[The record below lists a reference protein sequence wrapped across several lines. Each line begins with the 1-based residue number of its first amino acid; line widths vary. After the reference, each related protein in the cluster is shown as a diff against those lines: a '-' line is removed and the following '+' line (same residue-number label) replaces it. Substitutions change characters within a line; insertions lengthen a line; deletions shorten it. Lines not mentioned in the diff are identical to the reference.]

1 MISTEIEARLRE
13 LAPQVLGVLVRRYG
27 RFDACEDAV
36 QEALLAATT
45 SWGNQPPDHPA
56 GWLITAASRR
66 LIEMW
71 RQESARRNRE
81 VRYTRMDLEAVET
94 GDRDDTLALYF
105 LCCHPAVTPSAQ
117 IPLIL
122 RALGGLTTV
131 EIADGLLIPAP
142 TVGQRIS
149 RAKARIAEAG
159 GTFADPGEDE
169 LAERLPAVLQAIYL
183 IFNEGYTASS
193 GPTLQRVELATEA
206 IRLARGLHQ
215 SRPGDGEVTGLLAL
229 LLLTDARRSA
239 RTRGDGSLIP
249 LSEQDRSCWNRAQI
263 EEGAT
268 LLTTALTTAPI
279 GPYQVQAAIAAV
291 HGESAEAGDTDW
303 RQILTL
309 YDLLEVLSPGPVVTL
324 NRVVALAEV
333 HGPEVGLRALGALDS
348 APLATHHRTH
358 AVRAHLLEQ
367 LGDRDGAREHYL
379 QAARGTRS
387 LPEQRYLLARAA
399 RLQG

>member
-1 MISTEIEARLRE
+1 MISPEIESQLRE
-13 LAPQVLGVLVRRYG
+13 LAPQVLGVLIRRHG

-36 QEALLAATT
+36 QEALLAAAT
-45 SWGNQPPDHPA
+45 SWGDQPPDHPA

-71 RQESARRNRE
+71 RQESARRDRE
-81 VRYTRMDLEAVET
+81 FRYTRRDSEAVEVD
-94 GDRDDTLALYF
+94 DRDDTLALYF
-105 LCCHPAVTPSAQ
+105 LCCHPALTPSAQ
-117 IPLIL
+117 IPLVL

-131 EIADGLLIPAP
+131 EIADALLIPAP

-149 RAKARIAEAG
+149 RAKSRIAAAG
-159 GTFADPGEDE
+159 GTFVEPAEAE
-169 LAERLPAVLQAIYL
+169 LAERLPAVLHAVYL

-206 IRLARGLHQ
+206 IRLARRLHQ
-215 SRPGDGEVTGLLAL
+215 SRPADGEVTGLLAL
-229 LLLTDARRSA
+229 LLLTDARRAA
-239 RTRGDGSLIP
+239 RTRSDGSLVP
-249 LSEQDRSCWNRAQI
+249 LAEQDRTRWQRSQI
-263 EEGAT
+263 DEGTA
-268 LLTTALTTAPI
+268 LLTSALTSAPI

-291 HGESAEAGDTDW
+291 HDESRERSQTDW
-303 RQILTL
+303 TQILAL
-309 YDLLEVLSPGPVVTL
+309 YDLLEVLSPGPMVTL

-333 HGPEVGLRALGALDS
+333 HGPSAGLGALAALAES
-348 APLATHHRTH
+348 PLATHHRTH

-367 LGDRDGAREHYL
+367 LGDRAGAHEHYV

-399 RLQG
+399 RTHL

>member
-1 MISTEIEARLRE
+1 MISPEIESQLRD

-36 QEALLAATT
+36 QEALLAAAT
-45 SWGNQPPDHPA
+45 SWGDQLPARPA

-71 RQESARRNRE
+71 RQESARRDRE
-81 VRYTRMDLEAVET
+81 FRYTRMDLEAVEVD
-94 GDRDDTLALYF
+94 DRDDTLALYF
-105 LCCHPAVTPSAQ
+105 LCCHPALSPSAQ
-117 IPLIL
+117 IPLLL

-131 EIADGLLIPAP
+131 EIAGALLVPAA

-159 GTFADPGEDE
+159 GTFADPGEGD
-169 LAERLPAVLQAIYL
+169 LTGRLPAVLQAIYL
-183 IFNEGYTASS
+183 IFNEGHTASS

-206 IRLARGLHQ
+206 IRLARGLHR

-239 RTRGDGSLIP
+239 RTGRDGSLIP
-249 LSEQDRSCWNRAQI
+249 LPEQDRSRWNHAQI

-268 LLTTALTTAPI
+268 LLTTALTTAPV

-291 HGESAEAGDTDW
+291 HGESVEAGHTDW
-303 RQILTL
+303 RQILSL
-309 YDLLEVLSPGPVVTL
+309 YDLLEVLSPGPMVTL

-333 HGPEVGLRALGALDS
+333 HGPEVGLRALGAFDT
-348 APLATHHRTH
+348 APLATHHRTQ

-379 QAARGTRS
+379 VAAQGTRS

-399 RLQG
+399 HLQR